1 MKKTAKILALVLA
14 IAMVVALLTACGSK
28 SALVGTW
35 NSKDAEGTS
44 ITVKDDGTGS
54 MDAAG
59 ISMDFKYTE
68 KDNKVVLSRD
78 NEELKFNYEYTIEG
92 DTLSLKDEDTDS
104 TLTYTKK

>member
-1 MKKTAKILALVLA
+1 MKKTVKISAVVLALAMLA
-14 IAMVVALLTACGSK
+14 ALLAACGSK

-44 ITVKDDGTGS
+44 ITFKDDGTGS

-59 ISMDFKYTE
+59 LSMSFKYTE
-68 KDNKVVLSRD
+68 KDNKVELSRD
-78 NEELKFNYEYTIEG
+78 GEELKFNYEYSIKD
-92 DTLSLKDEDTDS
+92 DTLSLKDEDTGV